1 MYSSVLDVM
10 CMCVFSPMQSKVDPY
25 CFIEFYDH
33 RTAEQA
39 IKTMNKE
46 YAFGKVSA
54 LEQVLCMTVH
64 HSCVTREHAPLTAR
78 CSLGAAMGNRQSS
91 AAVLSVLPAATLHC
105 SSNFLSSCSC
115 LLQQRMTYVCH
126 I

>member
-1 MYSSVLDVM
+1 
-10 CMCVFSPMQSKVDPY
+10 MQSKVDPY

-54 LEQVLCMTVH
+54 LEQVLCTTEH
-64 HSCVTREHAPLTAR
+64 RSCATREHAPLTAR
-78 CSLGAAMGNRQSS
+78 CSLDAVVGSRQQ
-91 AAVLSVLPAATLHC
+91 
-105 SSNFLSSCSC
+105 CSC
-115 LLQQRMTYVCH
+115 GECAASCYTTVQ
-126 I
+126 

>member
-1 MYSSVLDVM
+1 MLHSWCMRCSVLSA
-10 CMCVFSPMQSKVDPY
+10 CWCVSHNMAVRLLCPMQSKVDPY

-46 YAFGKVSA
+46 YAFGKVCA
-54 LEQVLCMTVH
+54 LRNVI
-64 HSCVTREHAPLTAR
+64 
-78 CSLGAAMGNRQSS
+78 G
-91 AAVLSVLPAATLHC
+91 
-105 SSNFLSSCSC
+105 
-115 LLQQRMTYVCH
+115 

>member
-1 MYSSVLDVM
+1 
-10 CMCVFSPMQSKVDPY
+10 MQSKVDPY

-54 LEQVLCMTVH
+54 LEQVFCMTEH
-64 HSCVTREHAPLTAR
+64 RSCATRDHGSLQRVLASVQSGQYSQMACAFV
-78 CSLGAAMGNRQSS
+78 CSGCERLGS
-91 AAVLSVLPAATLHC
+91 HEK
-105 SSNFLSSCSC
+105 
-115 LLQQRMTYVCH
+115 
-126 I
+126 